1 MDAQLGEINSG
12 TYILTMKMEDGNKN
26 QLTCINF
33 DFSIGFFVS
42 DAIVSMGRKK
52 FSADFQLMFRLLKL
66 FLFIGS
72 VVTVV
77 TLFFVVY
84 HSGEAISGGKLVI
97 DVAYFGFH
105 IYSETDELC
114 GKTSC
119 SISAGDFLIS
129 HSQDLPG
136 FTPPGTYT
144 LTMKMEDGNKNQLT
158 CINFDFSIGFF
169 VSDAVAAL

>member
-1 MDAQLGEINSG
+1 
-12 TYILTMKMEDGNKN
+12 
-26 QLTCINF
+26 
-33 DFSIGFFVS
+33 
-42 DAIVSMGRKK
+42 MGRKK

-77 TLFFVVY
+77 ILFAFL
-84 HSGEAISGGKLVI
+84 SEAISGGILVI

-105 IYSETDELC
+105 IYSEIDELC

-119 SISAGDFLIS
+119 PISAGDFLIS
-129 HSQDLPG
+129 HSLDLPG
-136 FTPPGTYT
+136 FTPLGTYT
-144 LTMKMEDGNKNQLT
+144 LTIKMEDGNKNQLT

>member
-1 MDAQLGEINSG
+1 MAEGPADEEESDKSRSEVNDEDDEDDESGEVYALSWLVIVAVMI
-12 TYILTMKMEDGNKN
+12 ILKEEV
-26 QLTCINF
+26 QCRF
-33 DFSIGFFVS
+33 P
-42 DAIVSMGRKK
+42 
-52 FSADFQLMFRLLKL
+52 ADVQT
-66 FLFIGS
+66 S
-72 VVTVV
+72 QAVP
-77 TLFFVVY
+77 VY
-84 HSGEAISGGKLVI
+84 WIRDEAISGGKLVI

-114 GKTSC
+114 EKTSC
-119 SISAGDFLIS
+119 PISAGDFLIS

-169 VSDAVAAL
+169 VSDAVEL

>member
-1 MDAQLGEINSG
+1 MIYTHRSRQIGRSMAVFHFSLVVSLLLSLCLLAPFTQASDVRYCDKKANYAVKVSRIEISPNPVARG
-12 TYILTMKMEDGNKN
+12 RPAT
-26 QLTCINF
+26 
-33 DFSIGFFVS
+33 FSI
-42 DAIVSMGRKK
+42 
-52 FSADFQLMFRLLKL
+52 SATAD
-66 FLFIGS
+66 
-72 VVTVV
+72 
-77 TLFFVVY
+77 
-84 HSGEAISGGKLVI
+84 EAISGGKLVI
-97 DVAYFGFH
+97 NVAYFGFH

-119 SISAGDFLIS
+119 PISAGDFLIS

-144 LTMKMEDGNKNQLT
+144 LTMKMEDGNKNLLT